1 MDVSPFTTL
10 GLGCPPGVDL
20 QSFLLNMTSSMYAPA
35 ASATQS
41 QQNCCHIAS
50 ADNGGAAVPI
60 EPAAILLSPSIPLPR
75 CAGLDFANM
84 KKEEARE
91 EYKEKRRTELVQL
104 GELGRIKRR
113 KKNDS
118 SMSED
123 QKYNRRLKMNQDSAA
138 AARFAQDVY
147 VQTLEELV
155 ATGEAEKTLL
165 VRAASKLRSERD
177 ALAGKVHSLQHVL
190 VAAYSNAGSEPS
202 LVDEEQD
209 EPFAACFVN
218 EPAFVLEEQQDPA
231 SSSLVLRK
239 MLELFDLPET
249 APASEYDPDLSRG
262 IVGIMPARA
271 V

>member
-10 GLGCPPGVDL
+10 GLECPPGVDP

-35 ASATQS
+35 AATTQS

-60 EPAAILLSPSIPLPR
+60 EPAASLLSPSIPLPR

-138 AARFAQDVY
+138 AARYAQDVY

-165 VRAASKLRSERD
+165 VRAASKMRSERD
-177 ALAGKVHSLQHVL
+177 ALAGKVHSLQHGL
-190 VAAYSNAGSEPS
+190 VAAYSNAAS
-202 LVDEEQD
+202 DEEQD